1 MTPRQSKSGHSFS
14 KGGLRRTEEE
24 DSDKWVTRLD
34 QSRLSLQNVPSWF
47 LVHFVSVPCLSPF
60 AFALLAMCFFF
71 KWLSF
76 HSKEIKDC
84 ATCWTD
90 LQLKQCFS
98 ILSKRDDDTS
108 NSNCLQGNVI
118 FMPAWLWRHFCLEMF
133 SCFPPN
139 TPSRP
144 WATSLLEV
152 KSTHGY
158 VLWNYITPASI
169 KILGISGGMFL
180 WF

>member
-1 MTPRQSKSGHSFS
+1 MGHQARSVSSQSPECSILVSCTLCICALPLTFCICITGDFF
-14 KGGLRRTEEE
+14 LRNRPKIAP
-24 DSDKWVTRLD
+24 SVGQICS
-34 QSRLSLQNVPSWF
+34 QS
-47 LVHFVSVPCLSPF
+47 SV
-60 AFALLAMCFFF
+60 FF
-71 KWLSF
+71 
-76 HSKEIKDC
+76 
-84 ATCWTD
+84 
-90 LQLKQCFS
+90 

-108 NSNCLQGNVI
+108 NSNCLQGDVI

>member
-1 MTPRQSKSGHSFS
+1 MGHQARSVSSQSPECSI
-14 KGGLRRTEEE
+14 
-24 DSDKWVTRLD
+24 
-34 QSRLSLQNVPSWF
+34 
-47 LVHFVSVPCLSPF
+47 LVSCTLCIC
-60 AFALLAMCFFF
+60 ALPLTFCICITGDVLFF

-108 NSNCLQGNVI
+108 NSNCLQGDVI

>member
-1 MTPRQSKSGHSFS
+1 MGHQARSVSSQSPECSI
-14 KGGLRRTEEE
+14 
-24 DSDKWVTRLD
+24 
-34 QSRLSLQNVPSWF
+34 
-47 LVHFVSVPCLSPF
+47 LVSCTLCIC
-60 AFALLAMCFFF
+60 ALPLTFCICITGDVLFF

-108 NSNCLQGNVI
+108 NSNCLQGDVI
-118 FMPAWLWRHFCLEMF
+118 FMPAWSWRHFCLEMF

-158 VLWNYITPASI
+158 SSLHLVVQRMKELIERENTCSVQWYGRFWSTTNFGGSFN
-169 KILGISGGMFL
+169 KDSGHFWPKMP
-180 WF
+180 